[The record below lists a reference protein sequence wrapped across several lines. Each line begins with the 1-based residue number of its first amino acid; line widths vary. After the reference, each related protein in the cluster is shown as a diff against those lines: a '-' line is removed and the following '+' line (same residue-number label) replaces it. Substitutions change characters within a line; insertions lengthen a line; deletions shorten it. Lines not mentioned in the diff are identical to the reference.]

1 MAPNAGEDVVQLDV
15 DGAERQEAG
24 HHHLRH
30 CRAVPRQRR
39 HLPRIPVLQLGS
51 APGHLN
57 SPTHTMFGE
66 DPETFVKLDF
76 VKQVRMAAKLA

>member
-39 HLPRIPVLQLGS
+39 HLPRIPVPLQLGIS
-51 APGHLN
+51 MQEHLGRFM
-57 SPTHTMFGE
+57 PTHTIVRMRTA
-66 DPETFVKLDF
+66 ETFVKLDS
-76 VKQVRMAAKLA
+76 